1 MSRIGKLPVLI
12 PEGVTVD
19 VSGLTI
25 KVQKGNSSLLKT
37 FLGDIKVEVVDNN
50 VLITPTSQTTKAREM
65 WGTVRNIVSNM
76 VQGVSSGFKEELE
89 VKGVGYRASV
99 SGKYLNLT
107 LGKSHNTVIEIPEG
121 LKVNTP
127 KQDIIE
133 VESADKEK
141 LGQFVSVVK
150 SQRPPEPYKGKGI
163 KKKGEYTI
171 RKEGK
176 KS

>member
-12 PEGVTVD
+12 PEGVNVD
-19 VSGLTI
+19 ISGLTVKI
-25 KVQKGNSSLLKT
+25 QKGSNSLLKN
-37 FLGDIKVEVVDNN
+37 FLGDIKLEVIDGSVF
-50 VLITPTSQTTKAREM
+50 VTPTSDTTRAREM
-65 WGTVRNIVSNM
+65 WGTARSIINNM
-76 VQGVSSGFKEELE
+76 VKGVSSGFKEELE

-121 LKVNTP
+121 VKVTTP
-127 KQDIIE
+127 KQDVIE

>member
-12 PEGVTVD
+12 PAGVTVD
-19 VSGLTI
+19 ISGLTV
-25 KVQKGNSSLLKT
+25 KVQKGNNFLLKT
-37 FLGDIKVEVVDNN
+37 FLGDIKLDIVDNN
-50 VLITPTSQTTKAREM
+50 VLVSPTSQTTKAREM
-65 WGTVRNIVSNM
+65 WGTARNIINNM
-76 VQGVSSGFKEELE
+76 VHGISSGFKEELE

-99 SGKYLNLT
+99 LGNYLNLT

-121 LKVNTP
+121 LKVNIP

-133 VESADKEK
+133 IESADKEK